1 MVAVV
6 CKLRRLDWVFETSYT
21 EIEMNLVRMTRV
33 ADVVLAI
40 IALIVLTQVQL
51 SPIVRIRRVMGRPVS
66 FPQVR
71 SGRQGKPF
79 VMLKSCTMREIADA
93 AGTPLPDA
101 ERLTPSG
108 RKPRATGFDELPH
121 LLDVLKGEKG
131 VVGRR
136 PMLAI
141 TLPLRSARPSTP
153 AATTNIGWDHKF
165 TPQDGYL
172 DDHSI
177 GVAWRSIGA
186 AIKQA
191 RRRDGF
197 RPEVRR
203 GSPSISARGS
213 CL

>member
-1 MVAVV
+1 M
-6 CKLRRLDWVFETSYT
+6 E
-21 EIEMNLVRMTRV
+21 RV

-40 IALIVLTQVQL
+40 NALIVLTPVQL
-51 SPIVRIRRVMGRPVS
+51 SPIVRIRRKMSSPVPFS
-66 FPQVR
+66 QVR
-71 SGRQGKPF
+71 PGRQGKPI
-79 VMLKSCTMREIADA
+79 VMLKSRTMREIADA
-93 AGTPLPDA
+93 VGTPLSDA

-108 RKPRATGFDELPH
+108 RKPRATGVDELPH
-121 LLDVLKGEKG
+121 LLDVLKGEKS

-136 PMLAI
+136 LLR
-141 TLPLRSARPSTP
+141 TVSLPLRSARPSTP

-203 GSPSISARGS
+203 GSPSLSARGG
-213 CL
+213 CMLIGVGL